1 MRAGALFLTLVF
13 SSSQALAQERPSITR
28 SIDEHA
34 AKAAAAQGNS
44 TPHRGRLFWPGIAL
58 GMAGATTAVLGVT
71 AFRVEDRS
79 TGNAPTATYRACVAQ
94 KTDPIYAMNQ
104 CNALKGRNSKLLWSG
119 VAVGAVGAAFAIG
132 GMETRADLGA
142 GTLRLVNRIRF

>member
-1 MRAGALFLTLVF
+1 LFLTLVF
-13 SSSQALAQERPSITR
+13 SSGQALAQERPSLTK
-28 SIDEHA
+28 SIDEQA
-34 AKAAAAQGNS
+34 ATAAAEQSTS

-58 GMAGATTAVLGVT
+58 GVAGATTAVLSVT

-79 TGNAPTATYRACVAQ
+79 TGNAPLGTYRACVAQ

-104 CNALKGRNSKLLWSG
+104 CDALKGRNSKLLWSG

-132 GMETRADLGA
+132 SMEMRAELGA
-142 GTLRLVNRIRF
+142 GAVRLVNRVRF